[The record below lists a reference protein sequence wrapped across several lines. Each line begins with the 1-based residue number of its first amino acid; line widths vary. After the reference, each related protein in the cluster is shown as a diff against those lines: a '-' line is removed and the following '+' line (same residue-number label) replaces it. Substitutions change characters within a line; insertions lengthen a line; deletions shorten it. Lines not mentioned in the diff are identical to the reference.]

1 VSDLLLII
9 PVLVMFVAILYF
21 LGRRMEARG
30 GMLFTGRVTPGSRLL
45 ALLLGLVF
53 AGITVVTSTSPTDIP
68 IVFPL
73 LAFAL
78 FAYAIG
84 AGGLLKKIQG
94 GNREPVP
101 TAQVMRYELEPPPS
115 PTEMAVY
122 YGMPTK
128 EQQRR
133 KRRDALLKP
142 FIRLGIL
149 IAVLAGLL
157 FATFWI
163 LAHPDEL
170 LSEILLFGIVTLF
183 FLLIVLD
190 RIRSVFEIADII
202 KKLFI
207 AVLAGLTFASFWIL
221 AHPDELLSEILL
233 FGIVAL
239 FCLLF
244 VLSRISLVF
253 EIADI
258 IKKLFKK

>member
-1 VSDLLLII
+1 MGRFGEITAPGVDSEGAMSDLLLII
-9 PVLVMFVAILYF
+9 PVLVVFVAILYF

-30 GMLFTGRVTPGSRLL
+30 GMLFTGPVTPGSRLL

-53 AGITVVTSTSPTDIP
+53 AGITVVMSTPPTDIP

-94 GNREPVP
+94 GSSEPAP
-101 TAQVMRYELEPPPS
+101 TAQVMRSELEPPPS

-128 EQQRR
+128 EQQRQAH
-133 KRRDALLKP
+133 RDALLKP

-163 LAHPDEL
+163 LTHPDEL
-170 LSEILLFGIVTLF
+170 LSKILLYGIVGLIG
-183 FLLIVLD
+183 LLIVLD
-190 RIRSVFEIADII
+190 RIR
-202 KKLFI
+202 
-207 AVLAGLTFASFWIL
+207 
-221 AHPDELLSEILL
+221 
-233 FGIVAL
+233 
-239 FCLLF
+239 
-244 VLSRISLVF
+244 LVVK
-253 EIADI
+253 IADI